1 MRRIETL
8 DSLAAG
14 LALGFITLI
23 IFSCDGAFAQ
33 GAHHPF
39 AVGANEGAVGNVS
52 GFGAWIIGQESVFY
66 RQMTQALHAIKAHES
81 AGWALAGVSFAYG
94 VFHAAGPGHGKAVVT
109 SYMVSNERALRR
121 GLVISLLAAVLQGL
135 VAVGLVGIAALIFHA
150 TAQRMTAAANLI
162 ETASYFGIVALG
174 VLLLWRKGAAFA
186 TALSAMPRAQDHDDF
201 GFNQSK
207 IMNVIDSY
215 RLERDAGGKP
225 VPTFPHPAL
234 EEIFAAS
241 APSLSTMGR
250 GTSAFFADNGAQDH
264 VHGPDCGHF
273 LAMDPT
279 KLDEGFVWKGALLT
293 MLTAGARPCS
303 GAILVLVF
311 ALAQDMFLVGV
322 GATFAMSLGTAI
334 TTGALAA
341 FAVYAKRTAVK
352 FAGPGSPRA
361 LVFGRLIE
369 VGAALLVL
377 LFGCAL
383 LAAQWMGFTLTAL

>member
-1 MRRIETL
+1 MKSSLTRNIEML
-8 DSLAAG
+8 DHFAAV
-14 LALGFITLI
+14 LALGFITLV
-23 IFSCDGAFAQ
+23 IFSCGGAFAQ
-33 GAHHPF
+33 PAHHPF

-52 GFGAWIIGQESVFY
+52 GIGAWIIGQESAFY
-66 RQMTQALHAIKAHES
+66 RAMTQALHAIKAHES
-81 AGWALAGVSFAYG
+81 AGWTLAAVSFAYG

-121 GLVISLLAAVLQGL
+121 GLVISLLAAVLQGI
-135 VAVGLVGIAALIFHA
+135 VAVGIVGIAALIFHA
-150 TAQRMTAAANLI
+150 TAQRMTAAANVL

-174 VLLLWRKGAAFA
+174 AVLLWRKGAAFA
-186 TALSAMPRAQDHDDF
+186 TALSAMPRTQVE
-201 GFNQSK
+201 Q
-207 IMNVIDSY
+207 V
-215 RLERDAGGKP
+215 
-225 VPTFPHPAL
+225 
-234 EEIFAAS
+234 FATS
-241 APSLSTMGR
+241 APSLSMNR
-250 GTSAFFADNGAQDH
+250 STSAFFADSGTQDH

-293 MLTAGARPCS
+293 VLTAGARPCS

-311 ALAQDMFLVGV
+311 ALAQGMFLTGV

-341 FAVYAKRTAVK
+341 FAVYAKRTAMK

-361 LVFGRLIE
+361 LIFGRLIE